1 MKRVDPTNET
11 QVLYIIPR
19 DYSVVTPVSVMIR
32 QDGTY
37 ISQTISVTPSYSAN
51 SNYMI
56 LSCGFDIL
64 EEDSIYFMEVKNGS
78 DLIYRDKLYSTS
90 SSDYVHTLNTNKY
103 TIDAEGENEQY
114 IIFE

>member
-37 ISQTISVTPSYSAN
+37 ISETISVTPSYSAN

-56 LSCGFDIL
+56 LNCGFDIL